1 MKSNTRH
8 TECCSTDID
17 EQPGNSGNQKIAQA
31 EGHKHGTLV
40 AGWRSHWNL
49 LLSFLILL
57 VMLVLEY
64 GFNTVFPD
72 LISLLIFGT
81 AYLLAGWTVLDLAF
95 RKLKRFDI
103 FNEFFLMSVATIG
116 AFLIGEYSEG
126 VAVMVFYSVGEWFQD
141 SAVNRA
147 KRSIKALLDIRPD
160 EVTVIREGTENRVD
174 PLTVELDEAILI

>member
-103 FNEFFLMSVATIG
+103 F
-116 AFLIGEYSEG
+116 
-126 VAVMVFYSVGEWFQD
+126 
-141 SAVNRA
+141 
-147 KRSIKALLDIRPD
+147 
-160 EVTVIREGTENRVD
+160 
-174 PLTVELDEAILI
+174 